1 MPRLT
6 GVAPV
11 RSALHYEARV
21 FEIKRNEDHMGPYF
35 GKPNADLDFAWH
47 KLLQCL
53 LLAQP

>member
-35 GKPNADLDFAWH
+35 GKPNADLDLAWH
-47 KLLQCL
+47 KLLQRL
-53 LLAQP
+53 LLT